1 MTGVTAAHIPIQK
14 AEYRAPRG
22 AGRPS
27 KMRHL
32 GKPVGGGGKFYD
44 IYILE
49 YIIILYHK
57 KSNPPLC
64 FKQNAPPFFAK
75 LQELSEIL
83 RKSHVQNFYKGKPT
97 LLL

>member
-1 MTGVTAAHIPIQK
+1 MTGITAAHIPIQK

-57 KSNPPLC
+57 KSNPPPHTQ
-64 FKQNAPPFFAK
+64 KK
-75 LQELSEIL
+75 EIL
-83 RKSHVQNFYKGKPT
+83 CRIIQIIRLRN
-97 LLL
+97 

>member
-1 MTGVTAAHIPIQK
+1 MGEWVTGAAAAHIPIQK

-57 KSNPPLC
+57 KSNPP
-64 FKQNAPPFFAK
+64 P
-75 LQELSEIL
+75 IL
-83 RKSHVQNFYKGKPT
+83 KKRRFYAE
-97 LLL
+97 

>member
-1 MTGVTAAHIPIQK
+1 MGEWVTGITAAHIPIQK

-57 KSNPPLC
+57 KSTPPYALNKMHH
-64 FKQNAPPFFAK
+64 FFLQNCRSYRRF
-75 LQELSEIL
+75 
-83 RKSHVQNFYKGKPT
+83 
-97 LLL
+97 